1 MQLRRDVGSGR
12 LLRSWRALLPAL
24 LLLAAREAGSGVLPE
39 DRADVLLHS
48 YDGGGVTIQGPSVL
62 VRKQFA
68 QKFSASAN
76 YYVDKVN
83 SASID
88 VITTASK
95 YTEERRQYSVGVDY
109 LHDRWLMGIN
119 FTNSKENDYTAET
132 VSFGIAQD
140 LFGDLTTISLG
151 YALGNDQ
158 VSRRGDLIF
167 HDTVQRQNYRLGLS
181 QILTKNLLLGLSYE
195 TITDEGF
202 LNNPYRQV
210 RYLDPTS
217 PQGYSYEREIYPRT
231 KSSDAGAI
239 RLRYYLPW
247 RAAVSGEYR
256 KYGDTWNVGADTFE
270 IGYTHPIDLGWTFEG
285 KFRTYSQNHADF
297 YSDLFPRSQYQ
308 NFIARDKE
316 LSTFTS
322 QTIRLGAT
330 YDIVRGGW
338 KFVDR
343 GTVNVILDHMMF
355 EYEDFRD
362 LRVTGMTPGT
372 EPLYSFDANVLR
384 SEERRVGKEG
394 RTR

>member
-1 MQLRRDVGSGR
+1 VISRQAHRLSRRV
-12 LLRSWRALLPAL
+12 LPPLFAALALLAVV
-24 LLLAAREAGSGVLPE
+24 RQAGSGVLPE

-88 VITTASK
+88 VITTASPYK
-95 YTEERRQYSVGVDY
+95 EERKQYSVGVDY
-109 LHDRWLMGIN
+109 LHDRWLMGIS
-119 FTNSKENDYTAET
+119 FTNSKENDYTADT
-132 VSFGIAQD
+132 FSFGISQD

-151 YALGNDQ
+151 YSLGNDQ

-167 HDTVQRQNYRLGLS
+167 RDTVQRQSYRLGLS

-210 RYLDPTS
+210 RYVDPTS

-231 KSSDAGAI
+231 KTSDAGAI

-247 RAAVSGEYR
+247 RAAISGEYR
-256 KYGDTWNVGADTFE
+256 KYSDTWAVTADTFE
-270 IGYTHPIDLGWTFEG
+270 LGYTHPLESGWVIDAKLRG
-285 KFRTYSQNHADF
+285 YSQTKADF
-297 YSDLFPRSQYQ
+297 YRDLFPYSQFQ

-322 QTIRLGAT
+322 QAVRLGLS
-330 YDIVRGGW
+330 YDIVRSGW
-338 KFVDR
+338 RFVDR
-343 GTVNVILDHMMF
+343 GTVNVIYDHMLF
-355 EYEDFRD
+355 DYEDFRD
-362 LRVTGMTPGT
+362 LRKTVVTPGT
-372 EPLYSFDANVLR
+372 EPLYSFDADVIQIFV
-384 SEERRVGKEG
+384 SFWF
-394 RTR
+394 

>member
-1 MQLRRDVGSGR
+1 MS
-12 LLRSWRALLPAL
+12 RSASRLLPAL
-24 LLLAAREAGSGVLPE
+24 VLLAVARQAGSGVLPE

-88 VITTASK
+88 VITTASP
-95 YTEERRQYSVGVDY
+95 YEEERKQYSVGVDY

-119 FTNSKENDYTAET
+119 FTNSKENDYTADT
-132 VSFGIAQD
+132 FSFGISQD

-151 YALGNDQ
+151 YALGNDE

-167 HDTVQRQNYRLGLS
+167 RDTVQRQNYRLGLS

-217 PQGYSYEREIYPRT
+217 PQGYSYERELYPRT
-231 KSSDAGAI
+231 KSSDASAI

-247 RAAVSGEYR
+247 RAAISGEYR
-256 KYGDTWNVGADTFE
+256 SYSDTWAVTADTFE
-270 IGYTHPIDLGWTFEG
+270 LGYTHPLESGWIVDA
-285 KFRTYSQNHADF
+285 KLRAYSQTKANF
-297 YSDLFPRSQYQ
+297 YSDLFAYSNFQ

-322 QTIRLGAT
+322 QSVRLGVS
-330 YDIVRGGW
+330 YDIVRSGW
-338 KFVDR
+338 HFVDK
-343 GTVNVILDHMMF
+343 GTVNLIYDHMLF
-355 EYEDFRD
+355 DYEDFRD
-362 LRVTGMTPGT
+362 LRRSAITPGT
-372 EPLYSFDANVLR
+372 EPLYNFDADVFQIFV
-384 SEERRVGKEG
+384 SFWF
-394 RTR
+394 